1 MACTEQ
7 GKQRMR
13 IVDAHTHVIERVA
26 GFGRRGE
33 LRPVGGGR
41 ARWSTGL
48 EIQLIP
54 PELGDASFSGEALL
68 RLLDAHQVAQAV
80 VLQGSFYGFQNE
92 YTAEVTRRA
101 PGRLVGAGTFDPF
114 CQELDAV
121 VSRLLG
127 ELAFPAIKLELSD
140 GAGLMGYHP
149 PFGIDGPV
157 LAGPIEQVAA
167 AGATLVLDLG
177 SPGMASFQPEAVA
190 RVARRHPTL
199 RVVLCHLL
207 APRQGDEVALT
218 EALGVLALD
227 NVWFDLAAVPW
238 NVRPE
243 RYPYPTGRRYLALA
257 RRLVGSARLLWGSDA
272 PAAATADDYARLLR
286 WVVEAPE
293 LTALELDRV
302 LHHNACEAYPALRKG
317 T

>member
-1 MACTEQ
+1 
-7 GKQRMR
+7 MR

-26 GFGRRGE
+26 GFGPRGE
-33 LRPVGGGR
+33 LRSLGGGR

-54 PELGDASFSGEALL
+54 PELGDRSFPGEALL
-68 RLLDAHQVAQAV
+68 RLLDRHDVAQAV

-92 YTAEVTRRA
+92 YTAEVVRLA
-101 PGRLVGAGTFDPF
+101 PARLVGAGTFDPF
-114 CQELDAV
+114 CAERDAV
-121 VSRLLG
+121 VARLLG
-127 ELAFPAIKLELSD
+127 ELAFPAMKLELSD

-149 PFGIDGPV
+149 PFPIDGPV

-177 SPGMASFQPEAVA
+177 SPGMASFQPAAVT
-190 RVARRHPTL
+190 RLARRHPGL
-199 RVVLCHLL
+199 RIVICHLL
-207 APRQGDEVALT
+207 APGPRDEEFLADALKMLS
-218 EALGVLALD
+218 AD

-243 RYPYPTGRRYLALA
+243 RYPYPTARRYLALA
-257 RRLVGSARLLWGSDA
+257 RRLVGSSRLLWGSDA
-272 PAAATADDYARLLR
+272 PAAAIDDPYARLLQ
-286 WVVEAPE
+286 WAVEAPE
-293 LTALELDRV
+293 LTAPELERV
-302 LHHNACEAYPALRKG
+302 LSHNACEAYPALRKG